1 MLVNKLSLSF
11 KKPKQDVCLAPADI
25 NRIEQKAKSN
35 RDIFSD
41 SHKTSAENMAG
52 DLQSRIRGAGV
63 DFEENKPYQNGS
75 DSRHINWRTFAR
87 TQQLFVNIYNEDKRP
102 STYIVLDQRSKMYF
116 GTRKQLKVKQALNI
130 AIYSAFNAMHKQQNV
145 SGVQILTQPRWHS
158 TYSGITSISSF
169 VATINQ
175 PLIVNDDITAEP
187 ALNDILVQLQLGEGA
202 DLVIISD
209 MHDMNN
215 ETVSILFALSQK
227 YSVKVIQI
235 MDPIELKIPEKGFY
249 NISESPRSPV
259 LAINFNKKISEN
271 YNHTIVNSF
280 NTCRQQCSNMGIIFR
295 QILTSDN
302 PFSESA

>member
-1 MLVNKLSLSF
+1 MLVNKLSLTF
-11 KKPKQDVCLAPADI
+11 KKSKQDVCLAAADI
-25 NRIEQKAKSN
+25 NRIQQKARSN

-41 SHKTSAENMAG
+41 SLKTSAENMAG

-130 AIYSAFNAMHKQQNV
+130 AVYSAFNAMHKQQNV

-158 TYSGITSISSF
+158 TYSGATSISSF

-175 PLIVNDDITAEP
+175 PLIVNDDTAAEP
-187 ALNDILVQLQLGEGA
+187 TLNDILIRLQLSEGA
-202 DLVIISD
+202 ELVIISD

-215 ETVSILFALSQK
+215 ETVSVLYALSRK

-249 NISESPRSPV
+249 NISESSRSP
-259 LAINFNKKISEN
+259 AIGINFNKRISQN

-280 NTCRQQCSNMGIIFR
+280 NTFQQQCNNMGIVF
-295 QILTSDN
+295 QQLLTSDN